1 MKKINFTLLVCL
13 LLAGIF
19 ASCDDDDKYPV
30 PPEVSIESVNGVFA
44 MPQEDSIVLKAKVES
59 PLPTTLS
66 WSVKGNEVSKDTVF
80 TFKMNELGTYDHYCP
95 VKVDE

>member
-1 MKKINFTLLVCL
+1 MKKFNFTLLVCL

-44 MPQEDSIVLKAKVES
+44 MPQEDSIRTEKRK
-59 PLPTTLS
+59 
-66 WSVKGNEVSKDTVF
+66 
-80 TFKMNELGTYDHYCP
+80 
-95 VKVDE
+95 

>member
-44 MPQEDSIVLKAKVES
+44 MPQEDRTES
-59 PLPTTLS
+59 ESRKSAANHT
-66 WSVKGNEVSKDTVF
+66 
-80 TFKMNELGTYDHYCP
+80 EL
-95 VKVDE
+95 VRQRK

>member
-30 PPEVSIESVNGVFA
+30 PPEVSIESRKSAANH
-44 MPQEDSIVLKAKVES
+44 
-59 PLPTTLS
+59 T
-66 WSVKGNEVSKDTVF
+66 
-80 TFKMNELGTYDHYCP
+80 EL
-95 VKVDE
+95 VRQRK

>member
-1 MKKINFTLLVCL
+1 MKKFNFTLLVCL

-44 MPQEDSIVLKAKVES
+44 MLRK
-59 PLPTTLS
+59 TLS
-66 WSVKGNEVSKDTVF
+66 
-80 TFKMNELGTYDHYCP
+80 Y
-95 VKVDE
+95 